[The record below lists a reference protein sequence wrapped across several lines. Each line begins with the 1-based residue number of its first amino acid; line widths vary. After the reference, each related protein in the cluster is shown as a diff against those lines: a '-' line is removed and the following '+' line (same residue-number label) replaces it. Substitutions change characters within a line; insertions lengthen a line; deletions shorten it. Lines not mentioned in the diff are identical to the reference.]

1 MIFKRIGSRRTQ
13 RNEVGYMGDERF
25 DIHRG
30 IEALAT
36 AIIKLAVEDYMDDYS
51 KFIVEPTLKGA
62 DYIRLRRRYFEENCC
77 GLTAVGDAIVE
88 KAESLV
94 REKFSEEKLSIA
106 DGIYS
111 NMLLACA

>member
-1 MIFKRIGSRRTQ
+1 
-13 RNEVGYMGDERF
+13 MGDERF

-36 AIIKLAVEDYMDDYS
+36 AIIKLAVEDFMKDYS
-51 KFIVEPTLKGA
+51 KFINEPTIKGA
-62 DYIRLRRRYFEENCC
+62 DYIRLRRKYFEDNCC

-94 REKFSEEKLSIA
+94 RDKFSSEKLSVA
-106 DGIYS
+106 DSIYS